1 MRAVTLSIRVAAFT
15 AAAALLATTATSAAT
30 ASSVT
35 TAGGPG
41 HWSQVTPSGTLNI
54 QDIGLAVAGHN
65 VLNVLWSSGET
76 SDGHA
81 EVHDTPISAGGTVG
95 KAATVI
101 VGQYGVTDPAATV
114 AGGHVDAIW
123 NGVANVEDNPRGTF
137 IATLSSRG
145 HWSVTA
151 NVPPLSGI
159 PFLSSSDSAATGA
172 DGKPWVAFD
181 GTDSL
186 TVLHLGQ
193 AEHEIPP
200 TACCAYNANLAVD
213 GKSGATYVAYSS
225 LVPRHEGVY
234 AQRLNNSGT
243 ADGKAVLMPG
253 SVEHGGTAVLN
264 VRVAITARGPRRSG
278 VYVAYLVGYPI
289 FAHVDVLQ
297 LGTRKP
303 VTLASVG
310 GGDSFAGAALTA
322 DSAGGLWAAWFE
334 GDGSPAAIFVRQSNN
349 AVTKWGKTIRVAL
362 PSDTSVV
369 WKVYIAAQGSRL
381 AVLALLD
388 RHGKTAYWATQV
400 R

>member
-1 MRAVTLSIRVAAFT
+1 MRALTLSIRVAAF
-15 AAAALLATTATSAAT
+15 AAATALVTTTATTAAT
-30 ASSVT
+30 ASSAA

-41 HWSQVTPSGTLNI
+41 HWSEVTAATSI
-54 QDIGLAVAGHN
+54 QDIGLAVGGRD
-65 VLNVLWSSGET
+65 VLNVIWASGQT
-76 SDGHA
+76 SGGHA
-81 EVHDTPISAGGTVG
+81 EIHDTPISAAGTVG

-101 VGQYGVTDPAATV
+101 AGQYEVADPAATV
-114 AGGHVDAIW
+114 ADGHLDAIW

-137 IATLSSRG
+137 VATLSSRG
-145 HWSVTA
+145 HWSETA
-151 NVPPLSGI
+151 KVLPLSGI
-159 PFLSSSDSAATGA
+159 PFLSSSDSATTGA
-172 DGKPWVAFD
+172 DGKPWVAFS

-186 TVLHLGQ
+186 TVLHLGR

-200 TACCAYNANLAVD
+200 TTCCAYNANLAVD

-225 LVPRHEGVY
+225 LVPRHEGVF

-264 VRVAITARGPRRSG
+264 VRVAITGRGPRRSG
-278 VYVAYLVGYPI
+278 VYVAYLAGYPI
-289 FAHVDVLQ
+289 FAHVDVLE
-297 LGTRKP
+297 LGARKP
-303 VTLASVG
+303 TALASIG

-334 GDGSPAAIFVRQSNN
+334 GDGSPAALFVRQSNN
-349 AVTKWGKTIRVAL
+349 AVTKWGKSVRVAL
-362 PSDTSVV
+362 PSGTSVV